1 MTRLHGTVIGPKG
14 VAAANALHHEAL
26 ACTHD
31 CGGILVS
38 QMSFALPSGN
48 RKVISGIALDPDALK
63 CCSSRSLPGMHKSL
77 SAQAI
82 PRTPRDADDRANRS
96 GCSRRFFPHAGLAN
110 LDQSPIDA
118 RGLHSLAAWISTPC
132 HGNIPI
138 ATGNIDVSVVGVIAI

>member
-1 MTRLHGTVIGPKG
+1 MTSLHGAVIGPMC

-96 GCSRRFFPHAGLAN
+96 GCSRRFFPHAGLARK
-110 LDQSPIDA
+110 LPAIMT
-118 RGLHSLAAWISTPC
+118 AAMAVQK
-132 HGNIPI
+132 HPI
-138 ATGNIDVSVVGVIAI
+138 AAGTPFNSQWPTNGSTGFRYLDPYS